1 MMNRRTFLCGLTL
14 GTLCAPLAAEAQQAG
29 KVYRI
34 GLIANVHTR
43 VQDVLWEALREL
55 GYVEGQNLTIELRY
69 FEGKVERLEELGA
82 EMVRLKVDVI
92 VVFTTPAALAA
103 KNASKTIP
111 IVFPTAIDPVASGLV
126 ASLARP
132 GGNVTGGAILFEEL
146 SPKRL
151 QLLKEVVPKL
161 SRVAVLWNAANPAN
175 TAIWAAT
182 ARAARALG
190 VTLRS
195 HEVRGPNDFESV
207 FVTIAHDRPD
217 AIHVLADALTF
228 QYLKQIADFATEKRL
243 PASSTFGKWPR
254 PAD

>member
-103 KNASKTIP
+103 KNATKTIP
-111 IVFPTAIDPVASGLV
+111 IIFPTAIHPVASGLV